1 MIKLIIFDLD
11 GVLVDSKE
19 HHFNALNNALLEV
32 DSKYSIS
39 KKDHLTIY
47 DGLPTKKKLELLT
60 KHKGLSTDKY
70 DFVWKRKQE
79 LTFDIIKTDIA
90 EDTKLIELFKKL
102 KSDGIRIW
110 ICSNSIRDTI
120 KLILLKKGLIEY
132 VDSYISNEDV
142 NSSKPHP
149 EMYWKAMMSEK
160 VLPSETIIVEDSYVG
175 RTAAIY
181 SGAKLCPV
189 KNPDDL
195 TIQLLYSEMEK
206 PLRANKWSD
215 KTLNVLI
222 PMAGRGSRF
231 SNENYK
237 MPKPLIEINGKPM
250 IKVVVDNLNV
260 EANFIFIVQKKHY
273 EEFNLQSVLNFIQP
287 NCKIIQTDG
296 VTEGAACTTLLA
308 KEFINTNSPLLIANS
323 DQFMEWNSGEF
334 FHTMNSPNIDGG
346 ILTFES
352 NHPKWSYA
360 RLDDYGNV
368 CEIKEK
374 EVISNYATCGIYYFN
389 RGGEYVKYAEKM
401 IKDNI
406 RVNGEFYV
414 APVYNQFIK
423 DNKNIKE
430 PKT

>member
-231 SNENYK
+231 SNENY
-237 MPKPLIEINGKPM
+237 
-250 IKVVVDNLNV
+250 
-260 EANFIFIVQKKHY
+260 
-273 EEFNLQSVLNFIQP
+273 S
-287 NCKIIQTDG
+287 
-296 VTEGAACTTLLA
+296 
-308 KEFINTNSPLLIANS
+308 
-323 DQFMEWNSGEF
+323 
-334 FHTMNSPNIDGG
+334 
-346 ILTFES
+346 
-352 NHPKWSYA
+352 
-360 RLDDYGNV
+360 
-368 CEIKEK
+368 
-374 EVISNYATCGIYYFN
+374 
-389 RGGEYVKYAEKM
+389 
-401 IKDNI
+401 
-406 RVNGEFYV
+406 
-414 APVYNQFIK
+414 
-423 DNKNIKE
+423 
-430 PKT
+430 